1 MINVKNKALIGDV
14 ARESGTQQKI
24 AEGSVQV
31 PTVSSFQ
38 KSEAKGAG
46 PVAQEVR
53 VPCF

>member
-31 PTVSSFQ
+31 PTVSFQ

-46 PVAQEVR
+46 PVAEAVR
-53 VPCF
+53 APCF